1 MGIPDGHVR
10 VYCITSS
17 HPDVA
22 VQSTAMKAEPKK
34 QSSYSNLTYTALIL
48 LIVILAMTFPQPF
61 REIGGFPLKKLI
73 LPLLQLIMLGMGTT
87 MSLADFS
94 EVVKQPRAVLI
105 GLICQFTIMPFM
117 GYFLA
122 STFGFP
128 PEIAAGVIL
137 IGCSPSGL
145 ASNVMCFIAKA
156 NVALSITITSIA
168 TLLAPVLT
176 PSLMKL
182 LAGQFIAVS
191 FTDMM
196 VDILKIVILP
206 VVVGLI
212 LNRVFRKST
221 VLLNRVM
228 PLVSMTGII
237 LIVGII
243 TAAGRESLFTVGWA
257 LALCVLLH
265 NLSGFVLG
273 YLLARLF
280 RMPEQSCRTVAIEVG
295 LQNGGLAS
303 GLALQMGKVA
313 TVGLAP
319 ALFGPIMNMT
329 GSLLAT
335 FWSQRPP
342 KEAVDIPVPVASQ
355 R

>member
-1 MGIPDGHVR
+1 MA
-10 VYCITSS
+10 SS
-17 HPDVA
+17 A
-22 VQSTAMKAEPKK
+22 R
-34 QSSYSNLTYTALIL
+34 NLIYTALIVL
-48 LIVILAMTFPQPF
+48 VVILAMTFPQPF
-61 REIGGFPLKKLI
+61 REIGGFQLKTLI
-73 LPLLQLIMLGMGTT
+73 IPLLQIIMLGMGTT
-87 MSLADFS
+87 MSLADFG
-94 EVVKQPRAVLI
+94 EVAKQPRAVLI
-105 GLICQFTIMPFM
+105 GLVCQFTIMPFV
-117 GYFLA
+117 GYFLS
-122 STFGFP
+122 STFKFP

-145 ASNVMCFIAKA
+145 ASNVMCFIARA

-168 TLLAPVLT
+168 TLLAPIMT
-176 PSLMKL
+176 PALMKL

-191 FTDMM
+191 FWDMM
-196 VDILKIVILP
+196 IDILKIVILP
-206 VVVGLI
+206 VVVGLL
-212 LNRVFRKST
+212 LNRIFRKSAI
-221 VLLNRVM
+221 LLNRVM
-228 PLVSMTGII
+228 PLLSM
-237 LIVGII
+237 
-243 TAAGRESLFTVGWA
+243 TVGWT

-273 YLLARLF
+273 YSFARLL

-319 ALFGPIMNMT
+319 ALFGPIMNTT

-342 KEAVDIPVPVASQ
+342 KEEAIVPVSLAS
-355 R
+355 RE

>member
-1 MGIPDGHVR
+1 MA
-10 VYCITSS
+10 SS
-17 HPDVA
+17 A
-22 VQSTAMKAEPKK
+22 R
-34 QSSYSNLTYTALIL
+34 NLVYTALIVL
-48 LIVILAMTFPQPF
+48 VVVLAMTFPQPF
-61 REIGGFPLKKLI
+61 REIGGFQLKTLI
-73 LPLLQLIMLGMGTT
+73 IPLLQIIMLGMGTT
-87 MSLADFS
+87 MSMADFG
-94 EVVKQPRAVLI
+94 EVAKQPRAVLI
-105 GLICQFTIMPFM
+105 GLVCQFTIMPFV
-117 GYFLA
+117 GYFLS
-122 STFGFP
+122 STFKFP

-145 ASNVMCFIAKA
+145 ASNVMCFIARA

-168 TLLAPVLT
+168 TLLAPIMT
-176 PSLMKL
+176 PALMKL

-191 FTDMM
+191 FWDMM
-196 VDILKIVILP
+196 IDILKIVILP
-206 VVVGLI
+206 VVVGLL
-212 LNRVFRKST
+212 LNRIFRKSAI
-221 VLLNRVM
+221 LLNRVM
-228 PLVSMTGII
+228 PLLSMTGIV

-243 TAAGRESLFTVGWA
+243 TAAGRDSLLTVGWT

-273 YLLARLF
+273 YSFARLL

-319 ALFGPIMNMT
+319 ALFGPIMNTT

-342 KEAVDIPVPVASQ
+342 KEEAIVPVSLAS
-355 R
+355 RE